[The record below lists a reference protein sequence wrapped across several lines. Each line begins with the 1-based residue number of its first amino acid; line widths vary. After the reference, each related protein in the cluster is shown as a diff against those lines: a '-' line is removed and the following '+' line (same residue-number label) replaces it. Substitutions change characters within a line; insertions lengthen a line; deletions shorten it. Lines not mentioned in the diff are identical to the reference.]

1 MQTGDNFFIDPSM
14 GEAVRRD
21 LETGAVA
28 SLVSIEHYLKRRN
41 KIVDYT
47 NEVLLATFESGRM
60 GVFKP
65 DEKNEAWDDGSAEAE
80 VAAYKASNL
89 LGFHCV
95 PPTLMRTIDG
105 RRGSLQLL
113 LESEFDSCDTAQF
126 QACILD
132 TDPDSLATLQIFDF
146 VFGQWDRRL
155 SNILFLTRGGK
166 TYVSG
171 IDNTKIISR
180 QQTQYGQRPFVSVLA
195 HPSLSGTD
203 DTAAFPFHRA
213 ETLVVGD
220 ADDFRRRFGE
230 EVGTQLANIY
240 RQCAGMR
247 VRHIVWNG
255 HFWQQPFAFDA
266 DERRSI
272 KPFSAH
278 LPNAIRRSLERLD
291 RAMLDVVF
299 SHARHRKFV
308 NAAYFDSILGR
319 RDQVLRHFDHASGAT
334 RAPHRRT
341 NADVAISASA
351 ISAAT

>member
-1 MQTGDNFFIDPSM
+1 MQPIDSFFIDPSM
-14 GEAVRRD
+14 GEAVHRD

-60 GVFKP
+60 AVFKP

-95 PPTLMRTIDG
+95 PPTLMRTIDH
-105 RRGSLQLL
+105 RSGSLQLL

-126 QACILD
+126 QACIRN
-132 TDPDSLATLQIFDF
+132 TDVDSLATLQIFDF
-146 VFGQWDRRL
+146 IFGQWDRRL
-155 SNILFLTRGGK
+155 SNILFLTRDGR
-166 TYVSG
+166 TFVSG

-195 HPSLSGTD
+195 HPSLCGAND
-203 DTAAFPFHRA
+203 AATFPFHRA
-213 ETLVVGD
+213 ETLIVGNAD
-220 ADDFRRRFGE
+220 AFRQRFGD
-230 EVGTQLANIY
+230 EVGAHLAKIY

-247 VRHIVWNG
+247 VRHVVWNG

-272 KPFSAH
+272 KPFSAY
-278 LPNAIRRSLERLD
+278 LPNAIRRSIEKLD
-291 RAMLDVVF
+291 RAMLGVIF
-299 SHARHRKFV
+299 SHACHRRFV
-308 NAAYFDSILGR
+308 NAGYFDSILGR
-319 RDQVLRHFDHASGAT
+319 RDQVLRHFDRASGAMT
-334 RAPHRRT
+334 RTSRRRSK
-341 NADVAISASA
+341 ADATV
-351 ISAAT
+351 SAAT